1 MLNFV
6 ESGNPSEDIPDTEDF
21 DDADVLVTLSLIDV
35 IVAGEL
41 LPLLEVVFFIRV
53 VVGLRR
59 GAELEEA
66 REPEVTSVMDGCC
79 CWLAAFFVLNSDAPD
94 ETEFPEGPLCKDVDE
109 EGFSI
114 LFPRGRKIIVS
125 EFWKSCADDD
135 DGSCC
140 GEPRRLVVN
149 MLDTTFPSFPCV
161 ASWQGNT
168 RTLFVR

>member
-6 ESGNPSEDIPDTEDF
+6 ESGNPSEDIPAAEDF
-21 DDADVLVTLSLIDV
+21 DDAEVLVTLSLIDV
-35 IVAGEL
+35 VVVVGEL
-41 LPLLEVVFFIRV
+41 LPPLEVVLFIRV

-59 GAELEEA
+59 GAEIEEA

-79 CWLAAFFVLNSDAPD
+79 CCLAAFFVLDSGAPD
-94 ETEFPEGPLCKDVDE
+94 ETEFPVGPLCKEVDE
-109 EGFSI
+109 EGCSV

-125 EFWKSCADDD
+125 ESWKSCADDD

-149 MLDTTFPSFPCV
+149 MLDAAFPSLPCV
-161 ASWQGNT
+161 AS
-168 RTLFVR
+168 R